1 MLTLSRLIVLAA
13 AGYFLALGCVALVAP
28 RRASAFLMGFA
39 TSWPTHLLELG
50 VRAAIGLGF
59 LGAASPAAFPELFR
73 GFGWLL
79 LVTTAGLAFV
89 PWQQH
94 RRFAEHHVPRA
105 LQYLPLIGVASLLIG
120 STIAWGVLVGTSR

>member
-1 MLTLSRLIVLAA
+1 MPALARLIVLAA
-13 AGYFLALGCVALVAP
+13 AGYFLGLGYVALVAP
-28 RRASAFLMGFA
+28 RHASAFLMGFA
-39 TSWPTHLLELG
+39 TSWQTHLFELG
-50 VRAAIGLGF
+50 VRAVIGLSF
-59 LGAASPAAFPELFR
+59 LGAASHAALPGLFR
-73 GFGWLL
+73 GFGWVL

-120 STIAWGVLVGTSR
+120 AGIAWAVLAGRQ